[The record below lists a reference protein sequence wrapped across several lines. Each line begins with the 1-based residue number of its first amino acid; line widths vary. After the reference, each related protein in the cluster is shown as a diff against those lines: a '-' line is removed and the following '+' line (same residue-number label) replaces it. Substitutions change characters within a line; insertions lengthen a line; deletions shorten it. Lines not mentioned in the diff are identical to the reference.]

1 MSTLWNFKLLIESMF
16 HGLFVFCNISQ
27 NSALLDSRMSKLL
40 ASLVQMIRIVVFQ
53 LLQAPVSFTTI
64 CNNIC
69 LFFLSKFS
77 LAIIIR
83 IKIVF
88 LTMIYRALCDLTP
101 TWLSNIILYNSLSC
115 ILSSIRIKLLVFPL
129 TQHVVS
135 GFSAFTHD
143 TAIHASIVLL
153 LQLCLIDSFII
164 QD

>member
-1 MSTLWNFKLLIESMF
+1 MIESML

-27 NSALLDSRMSKLL
+27 NSALLDSRRSKLL
-40 ASLVQMIRIVVFQ
+40 VSLAQMIRIVVFQ
-53 LLQAPVSFTTI
+53 LLQAPVSFTSVG
-64 CNNIC
+64 NIMC

-101 TWLSNIILYNSLSC
+101 TWLSNPILYNSLSC
-115 ILSSIRIKLLVFPL
+115 ILSSIKIKLLVFPL
-129 TQHVVS
+129 TRHVVS
-135 GFSAFTHD
+135 DFSALTYN

-153 LQLCLIDSFII
+153 LQLCLIYSFII